1 MVGEIS
7 SQSLRQV
14 EAEVVVVG
22 GGLSGVSASV
32 SSSRAGASTILV
44 ERCAFPGGTSTAGLM
59 SSTTNFY
66 VTGKGLVVA
75 KGFPYELVER
85 LARIRKKGNPAVFQT
100 VPQIPHD
107 PEKLKVVLIDLLD
120 KAGVTYLFH
129 TAFSSCV
136 RRRGMWTLV
145 FHTRSGSVA
154 IKARAVVDA
163 TGDASVVLS
172 AGGRVVPAPGSASLE
187 FRMADVDLEKLV
199 EYIASD
205 PSQYDE
211 YCDVE
216 STASDLRN
224 NWEEFGIFHLPHGNG
239 RKMKIVQEA
248 VRRGRYPRTFGIVS
262 GMDAFG
268 MYGLRES
275 RTAIINTGFI
285 TGDFLDPFFL
295 SRAEAAARRAA
306 QIASDFLVREM
317 PGFEESFLVQT
328 ACELGIRTTRR
339 IRGLYEL
346 KRSEIESACRFPDS
360 IAVGSERRI
369 GGPRFEDGFDVPFRI
384 LLPEG
389 VEGIVVAS
397 GKTASTDPAGLLR
410 AQVMCMQLGQ
420 AAGVAAAI
428 SAREGIT
435 PSRLDPVEIQRE
447 LSRQGAFIRDADG
460 AVTP

>member
-1 MVGEIS
+1 VDGEIS
-7 SQSLRQV
+7 SQNLRQV

-44 ERCAFPGGTSTAGLM
+44 ERSAFPGGTSTAGLM

-66 VTGKGLVVA
+66 VTRKGQIVA
-75 KGFPYELVER
+75 KGFPYELAER
-85 LARIRKKGNPAVFQT
+85 LARTRKKGNPAAFQT

-107 PEKLKVVLIDLLD
+107 PEKLKLVLIDLLD
-120 KAGVTYLFH
+120 EAGVTYVFH
-129 TAFSSCV
+129 TAFSSCA
-136 RRRGMWTLV
+136 RRMGRWILV
-145 FHTRSGSVA
+145 FQTRSGTVTIS
-154 IKARAVVDA
+154 ARAVVDA
-163 TGDASVVLS
+163 TGDASVVFA

-199 EYIASD
+199 DYIASD
-205 PSQYDE
+205 PSQYDQ

-216 STASDLRN
+216 STVSDLRN
-224 NWEEFGIFHLPHGNG
+224 SWEEFGIFHLPHGNG
-239 RKMKIVQEA
+239 RKMKIVQDA
-248 VRRGRYPRTFGIVS
+248 VREGRYPHTFGIVS

-306 QIASDFLVREM
+306 QIASDFLIREM
-317 PGFEESFLVQT
+317 PGFEGSFLVQT

-339 IRGLYEL
+339 IQGRYEL

-360 IAVGSERRI
+360 IAVGCERKI

-384 LLPEG
+384 LLPDG

-397 GKTASTDPAGLLR
+397 GKTASTEPAGLLR

-428 SAREGIT
+428 SARKGVA
-435 PSRLDPVEIQRE
+435 PSRVEPSEIQGE
-447 LSRQGAFIRDADG
+447 LSRQGAFIRRC
-460 AVTP
+460 